1 MHLWSRRLVVTALG
15 ATPVAA
21 MQRRTMATAAPP
33 RAWLDIE
40 QGERLL
46 TIRAMAELPDGA
58 TYRYVLEAEKTGAS
72 GHSRNRQAGQ
82 ATGPGEALLST
93 LGLGIGPNDA
103 VSLRLELYA
112 GDDRVDAVEE
122 IIRGR

>member
-15 ATPVAA
+15 VAPIA
-21 MQRRTMATAAPP
+21 AVRRSARAAAEPP
-33 RAWLDIE
+33 RAWLDVE

-46 TIRAMAELPDGA
+46 TIRAMADLPDGA
-58 TYRYVLEAEKTGAS
+58 TYHYVLEAEKTGAS

-112 GDDRVDAVEE
+112 GDDRVHAVEE